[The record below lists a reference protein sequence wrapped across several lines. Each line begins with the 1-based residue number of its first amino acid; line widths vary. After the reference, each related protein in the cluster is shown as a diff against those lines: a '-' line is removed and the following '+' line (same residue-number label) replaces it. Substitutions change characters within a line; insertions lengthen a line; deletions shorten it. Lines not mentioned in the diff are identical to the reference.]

1 MVRVSERWELGNL
14 VPKKILSQKKCN
26 INAVGDAGDIKNV
39 KRYQFTHPVPA
50 PLGLLGTH
58 NLTIETLKQLEQL
71 EQLHSAETHIKNYP
85 SLSHVG
91 AYQLHSFCVRTNQ
104 SPPYFFYY
112 DKNHPGALAF
122 IKENL
127 ISCESKLV
135 EKLAFACPEQCPK
148 LDDKEPRILFYK

>member
-1 MVRVSERWELGNL
+1 MILVIWSEFRKDGNL
-14 VPKKILSQKKCN
+14 EMLFPKKILSH
-26 INAVGDAGDIKNV
+26 KNV
-39 KRYQFTHPVPA
+39 TSTPLVMLVTLRMWKRYQFTHSVPA

-58 NLTIETLKQLEQL
+58 NLTIETLKQMEQL
-71 EQLHSAETHIKNYP
+71 EQLHSAETHIKSYP

-91 AYQLHSFCVRTNQ
+91 AYQLHSFCVRTNP
-104 SPPYFFYY
+104 SPPYFFFY
-112 DKNHPGALAF
+112 DKNHHGSLAF

-148 LDDKEPRILFYK
+148 LDDII